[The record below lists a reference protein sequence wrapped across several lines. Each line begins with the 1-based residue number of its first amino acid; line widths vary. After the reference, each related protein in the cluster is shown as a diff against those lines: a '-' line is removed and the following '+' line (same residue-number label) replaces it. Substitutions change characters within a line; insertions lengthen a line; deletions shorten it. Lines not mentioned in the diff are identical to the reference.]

1 MSILRL
7 VMSLNNDGSITVVGS
22 TTVCFISL
30 KDGACHAA

>member
-7 VMSLNNDGSITVVGS
+7 TMFLNNDGSIMVVGS
-22 TTVCFISL
+22 TTVCSISL